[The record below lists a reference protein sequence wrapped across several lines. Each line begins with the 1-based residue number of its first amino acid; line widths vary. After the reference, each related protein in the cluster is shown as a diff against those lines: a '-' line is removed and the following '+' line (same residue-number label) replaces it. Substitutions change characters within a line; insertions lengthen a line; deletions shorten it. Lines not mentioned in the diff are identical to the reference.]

1 MTSPSPV
8 KKQRP
13 PREIALKILAQ
24 WQGGQSGTL
33 DELLEPALESARQ
46 PGNPAWW
53 PGWLQEVCSGVVRW
67 RGRLDGVIDDLALT
81 KKPTGNIR
89 RYLWIGI
96 YQLLVMSAPVGA
108 VVDETVET
116 VKKLEG
122 LPQSRFVNALLRK
135 VASHLE
141 DYRSW
146 PEPSNSIQSAGSHA
160 LEAEARWASVPV
172 WWWKRLVRAYGRE
185 FAKAFCVAGLER
197 PTLWIREYPG
207 YTLKIDG
214 GVSGPIPGSFAISE
228 GVRVG
233 SLPGI
238 AEGKILVQD
247 LSSQTLIA
255 EVSKALSSRGN
266 HESPQELPTALH
278 GPLSGF
284 RVLDLCAAPG
294 GKSVGLSWNGAEV
307 TATDVSL
314 VRLQRLRE
322 NTGRL
327 APQIKVLAREEILK
341 GQKFDLVW
349 VDAPCTG
356 NGILRRHPDV
366 RWSKTERDL
375 ETLLKLQGQLL
386 REASD
391 FVDSNGV
398 LMYSVCS
405 LLFEEGHEQV
415 ESFCKQNKWKIIQAW
430 TLGPHLQG
438 GDGFFGALLER
449 S

>member
-1 MTSPSPV
+1 LKSQSPV
-8 KKQRP
+8 KKQKP

-33 DELLEPALESARQ
+33 DELLDPALESARQ

-146 PEPSNSIQSAGSHA
+146 PEPSASLSKEGSQA

-197 PTLWIREYPG
+197 PTLWVRECPG
-207 YTLKIDG
+207 TTLKIEG
-214 GVSGPIPGSFAISE
+214 GATGPIPGSFAISE

-247 LSSQTLIA
+247 LSSQCLVA
-255 EVSKALSSRGN
+255 EVSKVLASRGTRV
-266 HESPQELPTALH
+266 SPLKASTTSQ

-284 RVLDLCAAPG
+284 QVLDLCAAPG

-307 TATDVSL
+307 TATDASL
-314 VRLQRLRE
+314 MRLQRLRE
-322 NTGRL
+322 NTERL
-327 APQIKVLAREEILK
+327 APQIKVLAREEISNT
-341 GQKFDLVW
+341 QKFDLIW

-366 RWSKTERDL
+366 RWSKTEADL
-375 ETLLKLQGQLL
+375 EALLKIQGQLL
-386 REASD
+386 REAAD
-391 FVDSNGV
+391 FVKPDGL

-405 LLFEEGHEQV
+405 LLFEEGQEQA
-415 ESFCKQNKWKIIQAW
+415 EHFCKQNKWKMIEKW

-449 S
+449 A